1 MLKMLLYRISLFY
14 LELSAV
20 AGVALRLDS
29 DCAPARDSRLLT

>member
-20 AGVALRLDS
+20 AGALRLDR
-29 DCAPARDSRLLT
+29 DCAPAGDSRLLT